1 MYLHKTHIMR
11 ALLTSANVP
20 ESQVGNNA
28 PVVNCQ
34 SEHVYKR
41 NDLSDRGPVSEH
53 SPLEYCLQ
61 RFECD
66 QPVDPNPPEPR
77 TVHSS
82 V

>member
-1 MYLHKTHIMR
+1 MR
-11 ALLTSANVP
+11 ALLTSANLP
-20 ESQVGNNA
+20 ENLKSAKVRNNA
-28 PVVNCQ
+28 LVANCQ

-41 NDLSDRGPVSEH
+41 NDVSDCGPVSEH
-53 SPLEYCLQ
+53 SPLKYCLQ
-61 RFECD
+61 RFACD